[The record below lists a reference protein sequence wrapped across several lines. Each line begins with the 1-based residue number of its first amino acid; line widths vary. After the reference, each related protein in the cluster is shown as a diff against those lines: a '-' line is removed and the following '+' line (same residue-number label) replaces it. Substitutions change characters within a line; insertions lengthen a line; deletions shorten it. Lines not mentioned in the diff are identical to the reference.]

1 MKRITFT
8 LALVAMLLATAV
20 TARAAQSIVKEDYG
34 LFQTIIKE
42 WGFMCA
48 TCDGGDYL
56 GDFATGKRFRVYC
69 NDNSIVYIVT
79 VSYDRKAAHVR
90 PEE

>member
-1 MKRITFT
+1 MKRITVT
-8 LALVAMLLATAV
+8 LALVAMLLAAAL
-20 TARAAQSIVKEDYG
+20 TARAGQSIVKEDYK
-34 LFQTIIKE
+34 LFQSIIKD
-42 WGFMCA
+42 WGYMCA

-69 NDNSIVYIVT
+69 NDNTIVYIVT
-79 VSYDRKAAHVR
+79 VSYDRTKAYVR